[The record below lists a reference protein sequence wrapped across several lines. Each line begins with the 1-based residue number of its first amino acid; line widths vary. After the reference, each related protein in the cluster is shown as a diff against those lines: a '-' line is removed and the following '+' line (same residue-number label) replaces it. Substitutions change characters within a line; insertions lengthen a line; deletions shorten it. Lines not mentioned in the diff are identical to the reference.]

1 MRSVPVLIMTRT
13 EPLSQA
19 HTEPEACENFMQ
31 IS

>member
-13 EPLSQA
+13 DSFPQA
-19 HTEPEACENFMQ
+19 RIEPETCEIFMQ